1 VKETPVRSGD
11 VSRRAALV
19 MLGCILAGRLLLG
32 FAFSVLNPLGEA
44 PDEADH
50 YAYAAY
56 IGSQDRLPQGP
67 AMTQAKHPP
76 LYHLLAA
83 GVAKASGA
91 EMDLA
96 FLRSNPDVGVG
107 PDAVAPNFFVHTRL
121 ESWPWRDG
129 VLAMHLGR
137 LVSVIAGV
145 VLTAATYA
153 MGRVI
158 WPAWYAGPLAAAAF
172 VAFLPE
178 SLFIGG
184 AMSNDMLA
192 AMWSALALWLAL
204 RARGA
209 GEAILAGLA
218 MGLAFLTKASTAGL
232 WPVVC
237 VAMLVNQPRSKDT
250 VGIPGKGAS
259 HGYAPQAAGESTR
272 SALRAAAGR
281 AVLAGA
287 VASLTAIPW
296 LWRNWRLYGDPLG
309 WPLVLATIDRRQGS
323 LSAGDLDALAR
334 GWFFSFWGKTGGAGQ
349 LALPAPFYAAWAL
362 LILAAIAGGLI
373 ACLRKDYGPARQ
385 VTPAGWIVLLGAPAM
400 TVLSILSYSRV
411 ALGTD
416 QGRLLFPALA
426 PIAILLVLGI
436 SGWLSPKGYRW
447 LPAGFGAGMAIIA
460 VLALVTGVLLPF
472 APPAT
477 PTSGELAAATEVNQ
491 VFGARLKLLAYGW
504 GEVSEE
510 NAAIPL
516 TLYWSAPQTPKE
528 DLRTTL
534 RLGDASGNLIWEWK
548 RSPGAG
554 RFSTDRWEAGRV
566 VGDTYLVPA
575 AALSGAAAVELGLR
589 PFPEGDWLPPEP
601 EPGAGPLLR
610 IEKPNP

>member
-1 VKETPVRSGD
+1 VRETPVLSGD

-19 MLGCILAGRLLLG
+19 ILGCILAARLLLG
-32 FAFSVLNPLGEA
+32 FAYSALNPLGEA

-56 IGSQDRLPQGP
+56 IGREGRLPQGP
-67 AMTQAKHPP
+67 EMTQSKHPP
-76 LYHLLAA
+76 VYHILAA
-83 GVAKASGA
+83 GLAKAVGV
-91 EMDLA
+91 EMDFS

-107 PDAVAPNFFVHTRL
+107 PDAEAPNFFIHTRL
-121 ESWPWRDG
+121 ESWPWRAG

-145 VLTAATYA
+145 LLAAATYA
-153 MGRVI
+153 LGRAI

-204 RARGA
+204 WARGA
-209 GEAILAGLA
+209 GGAILAGLA
-218 MGLAFLTKASTAGL
+218 MGLAFLTKASTVGL

-237 VAMLVNQPRSKDT
+237 AAMLINRRYPKDT
-250 VGIPGKGAS
+250 RWTTD
-259 HGYAPQAAGESTR
+259 HGVPLGYGRAIAEKPNGHS
-272 SALRAAAGR
+272 LRKSAGR
-281 AVLAGA
+281 AILAGV

-296 LWRNWRLYGDPLG
+296 LWRNWRLHGDPLG
-309 WPLVLATIDRRQGS
+309 WPLMLATIDRRQGP
-323 LSAGDLDALAR
+323 LSAGDLAALAR

-362 LILAAIAGGLI
+362 LILAAATGGLI
-373 ACLRKDYGPARQ
+373 AWRREDRGPVRQ
-385 VTPAGWIVLLGAPAM
+385 VRPAGWVVLLGAPLM

-426 PIAILLVLGI
+426 PIAILLVLGVA
-436 SGWLSPKGYRW
+436 GWLRPKDYRW
-447 LPAGFGAGMAIIA
+447 LPVGFGAGMAVIA
-460 VLALVTGVLLPF
+460 LLALGTGILLPF
-472 APPAT
+472 APPA
-477 PTSGELAAATEVNQ
+477 PSGELTAATAVHE
-491 VFGARLKLLAYGW
+491 VFGGRLELLAYRW
-504 GEVSEE
+504 GKASQGS
-510 NAAIPL
+510 AAIPL
-516 TLYWSAPQTPKE
+516 TLYWSAHQTPAE

-534 RLGDASGNLIWEWK
+534 RLGDASGNPVWEWK

-554 RFSTDRWEAGRV
+554 RFSTDRWEANREV
-566 VGDTYLVPA
+566 NDTYLVPA
-575 AALSGAAAVELGLR
+575 DALAQAAGIEVGVR
-589 PFPEGDWLPPEP
+589 PFPEGDWLLPGTK
-601 EPGAGPLLR
+601 PGAGPLLR